1 VADDTSTN
9 ATRYIIFD
17 ELTSGNVTTANVS
30 STKLTFNP
38 STGEVTATNF
48 NSTSD
53 LNLKKDIEPI
63 SNSIDILRSISP
75 VKFTWKDTGEISYG
89 VIAQELERIL
99 PELVKNVNGTKAVSY
114 TPLIAFLIDA
124 VIELSN
130 KLNDK

>member
-53 LNLKKDIEPI
+53 LNLKQNIEPLT
-63 SNSIDILRSISP
+63 NSIDILKLISP
-75 VKFTWKDTGEISYG
+75 VKYNWIETGEIGYG
-89 VIAQELERIL
+89 VIAQELEKIL
-99 PELVKNVNGTKAVSY
+99 PELVKEVNGTKAVSY
-114 TPLIAFLIDA
+114 TPLIAFLIEA
-124 VIELSN
+124 VVSLSKKIDN
-130 KLNDK
+130 N